1 MVEAP
6 AGRSLWPYPG
16 AHAKWKNCCPGY
28 AGHASEFTVNP
39 YISVTYKRR
48 WSIDLSSQTHPAG
61 LLRLSS
67 IVLGL
72 MSQPSENCR
81 SSNSGTTEPLA
92 WASPA
97 PNLDSRCRK
106 PPARHPR
113 RTEEIPMLLAMAV
126 LLFHPQLAPTVSDSA
141 DKAVNNAPS
150 TISASTNEAN
160 DENPLPP
167 ATVSYVAA
175 TEPAAEPSAALP
187 DAPVPAPAPVT
198 APAPVAFLKS
208 GKPMTVSV
216 AQLRAE
222 NHRQQMLWRG
232 LAIASS
238 GAATFDA
245 WSTRHAITTAGAVE
259 MNPL

>member
-1 MVEAP
+1 
-6 AGRSLWPYPG
+6 
-16 AHAKWKNCCPGY
+16 
-28 AGHASEFTVNP
+28 
-39 YISVTYKRR
+39 
-48 WSIDLSSQTHPAG
+48 
-61 LLRLSS
+61 
-67 IVLGL
+67 
-72 MSQPSENCR
+72 
-81 SSNSGTTEPLA
+81 
-92 WASPA
+92 
-97 PNLDSRCRK
+97 
-106 PPARHPR
+106 
-113 RTEEIPMLLAMAV
+113 MLLAMAV
-126 LLFHPQLAPTVSDSA
+126 LLFHPQLAPTDSDSA

-187 DAPVPAPAPVT
+187 DAPVPTPAPVT

-259 MNPL
+259 MNPLLRPFAGNASLYAAIQVTPALLDFAGRKMMYSRHSWVRHMWWAPQSASFISSIFCGAHNLAYH